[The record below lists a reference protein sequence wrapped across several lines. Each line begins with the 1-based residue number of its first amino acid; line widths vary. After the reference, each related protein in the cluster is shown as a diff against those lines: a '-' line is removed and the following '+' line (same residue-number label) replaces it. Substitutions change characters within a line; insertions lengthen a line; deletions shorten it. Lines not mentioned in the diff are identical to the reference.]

1 MWVDG
6 RSLASHYCTVADP
19 SQLCNRFLAMQVVP
33 VAYCAYILTFAFS
46 LAIHLRRFSIFSILS
61 EIKIQNSAIVQLP
74 TDTAVQ
80 PVPLRPCAAHTVC
93 RPCIYM

>member
-6 RSLASHYCTVADP
+6 RSLASHCTVAGP

-33 VAYCAYILTFAFS
+33 VYILTFAFS
-46 LAIHLRRFSIFSILS
+46 SLIRFSIFAILS

-74 TDTAVQ
+74 TDTAV
-80 PVPLRPCAAHTVC
+80 
-93 RPCIYM
+93 